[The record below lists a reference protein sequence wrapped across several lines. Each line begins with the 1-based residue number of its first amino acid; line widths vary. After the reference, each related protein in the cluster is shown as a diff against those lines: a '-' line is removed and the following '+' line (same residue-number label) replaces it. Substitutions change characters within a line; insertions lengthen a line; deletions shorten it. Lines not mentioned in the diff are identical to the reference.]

1 MKVEKYYDRAL
12 LISLSYFCILK
23 VFIWKM
29 SIIKEAFCPGIYFWP
44 FFIVVNV
51 VMGEGI

>member
-12 LISLSYFCILK
+12 LISLSY
-23 VFIWKM
+23 WKM